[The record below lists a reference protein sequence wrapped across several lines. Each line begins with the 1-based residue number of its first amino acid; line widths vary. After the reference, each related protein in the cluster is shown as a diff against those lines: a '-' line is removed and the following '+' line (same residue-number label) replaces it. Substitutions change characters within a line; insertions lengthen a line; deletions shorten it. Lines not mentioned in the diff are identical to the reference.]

1 MTRFLTSHL
10 PARHGFFTRLG
21 GVSTGDYASLNCS
34 FSSDAHDVV
43 QENRARAQAALGLE
57 NAMLLGLKQVHGPVV
72 VTVQTPWAHGAGPQ
86 ADALVS
92 HQPGLALG
100 IITADCAPV
109 LFVGDNGAV
118 GAAHAGWRG
127 AVAGVLEATTQAL
140 HALGAKTVQAT
151 IGPCIHQESY
161 EIGAEMRAEV
171 LAESPLAAC
180 FFKPG
185 REGHFWFDLPGY
197 CAMRLARVDVV
208 AETLPYDTCASEDLF
223 FSYRRKTLCRAPATG
238 HQISIIGT

>member
-10 PARHGFFTRLG
+10 PAKHGFFTRLG

-34 FSSDAHDVV
+34 FSSDAHEAV
-43 QENRARAQAALGLE
+43 QENRTRAQAALGLE
-57 NAMLLGLKQVHGPVV
+57 NAVLLGLKQVHGPVV
-72 VTVQTPWAHGAGPQ
+72 ITVQTPWAHGAGPQ

-92 HQPGLALG
+92 RQPDLALG

-127 AVAGVLEATTQAL
+127 AVAGVLEATVQAL
-140 HALGAKTVQAT
+140 QALGAKSVQAA
-151 IGPCIHQESY
+151 IGPCIHQGSY
-161 EIGAEMRAEV
+161 EIGAEMRADV
-171 LAESPLAAC
+171 LAESPQAAC

-197 CAMRLARVDVV
+197 CAMRLARVDVA
-208 AETLPYDTCASEDLF
+208 AETLPYDTCARDDLF
-223 FSYRRKTLCRAPATG
+223 FSYRRKTLHRAPATG

>member
-127 AVAGVLEATTQAL
+127 ALAGVLEATTQAL
-140 HALGAKTVQAT
+140 HALGAKTVQAA
-151 IGPCIHQESY
+151 IGPCIHQKSY
-161 EIGAEMRAEV
+161 EIGAEMRADV

-197 CAMRLARVDVV
+197 CAMRLARVNVA
-208 AETLPYDTCASEDLF
+208 AETLPHDTCAHEDLF
-223 FSYRRKTLCRAPATG
+223 FSYRRKTLRRAPATG